1 MNNSILKLAYN
12 LNLRLYTKNL
22 LVCRNKMTQEGKALK
37 ISQNTIHRENQESL
51 SYQNFKEGLSLLN
64 INQDQAKNSLLRVLE
79 GESDIKYEEERIMAQ
94 SSLELAKI
102 FIDEKNVK
110 KAQRYLKDSLKWA
123 TKGSKEVKFLIAD
136 IYYHMGLCTLA
147 KNKQSSAKNHFE
159 NYLEVAE
166 DTREDE
172 KNLVKKELSRILLEK
187 CETKD
192 VELMLWSALN
202 YFKGQ
207 KNSVNCG
214 LYEAEC
220 HQLLGEYY
228 LIEKDYEKVFQSNM
242 KCLTLIQKKKKS
254 IEGFEKLYVNIS
266 KSFLFAGQKL
276 IKKDEEKA
284 LVFLRHSLESF
295 NKLGSEEMGEN
306 SWIQANI
313 LVSAL
318 DILSKR
324 RDYAECQNIIR
335 RLKSE
340 SFSRQDFQSDKS
352 YRDFVLCLAQ
362 SQMRLELYEEAYKLI
377 KSSSKY
383 FVNIAGNKSLLMN
396 YHYLWTRLAYE
407 NDNFED
413 ALNKQKLITVE
424 NESSIL
430 FESYSISIKS
440 LVKLQKLTE
449 VSDVIQKWASL
460 MNTVESKKLSEEIT
474 NLFSFFIENFEFK
487 LCEAFLLEISQQKLK
502 DCAVMRLVYTY
513 LSILSSKKSDLVK
526 AQVYIQMIQESA
538 LFGHFNNSFKKSS
551 SSSADQLLTKMM
563 RNSTIIRE
571 CQQEL
576 ASIEYV
582 NKLWSVCYKCMEESE
597 VLTAHIILKE
607 IRRLVKNQTSLE
619 NKLKLLEIVL
629 EIEMGKLDDAANLL
643 KDAVDGMEAFE
654 YGDFTPLVYFL
665 YGDTLKDLNSS
676 GEAMIMWIKAVNT
689 YMKMKGKKSVK
700 IASKNALLFENLMSC
715 RSDLL
720 PQLYKETVE
729 RHFKC

>member
-12 LNLRLYTKNL
+12 LNLRFYTKNL
-22 LVCRNKMTQEGKALK
+22 LVSRNKLVQERKALK
-37 ISQNTIHRENQESL
+37 ISKNFLNKENQGSL

-64 INQDQAKNSLLRVLE
+64 ISQDQAKNSLLRVLE
-79 GESDIKYEEERIMAQ
+79 GENDIRYEEERIMAQ
-94 SSLELAKI
+94 SALELAKI
-102 FIDEKNVK
+102 FIDEKNIK
-110 KAQRYLKDSLKWA
+110 KAQKYLKDSLEWA
-123 TKGSKEVKFLIAD
+123 TKGSKEVSFLIGD

-147 KNKQSSAKNHFE
+147 KNKQSSAQNHFE
-159 NYLEVAE
+159 NYLEIVE
-166 DTREDE
+166 DAREDE
-172 KNLVKKELSRILLEK
+172 KSLVRKELSRILLRK
-187 CETKD
+187 GETKD
-192 VELMLWSALN
+192 VELMLSSALN
-202 YFKGQ
+202 YFKDQ

-220 HQLLGEYY
+220 YQLLGEYY
-228 LIEKDYEKVFQSNM
+228 LIEKDYEKMLKNNL
-242 KCLTLIQKKKKS
+242 KCLALQKKKKS

-266 KSFLFAGQKL
+266 KSFLSAGQRL
-276 IKKDEEKA
+276 MKKDEEKA
-284 LVFLRHSLESF
+284 LVFLRNSLESF
-295 NKLGSEEMGEN
+295 NKLDSEEIGEN

-318 DILSKR
+318 EILSER
-324 RDYAECQNIIR
+324 RDYAECKNIIR

-352 YRDFVLCLAQ
+352 YRDFILSLAQ
-362 SQMRLELYEEAYKLI
+362 SQVRLELYEEAYKLI
-377 KSSSKY
+377 KSNSKY
-383 FVNIAGNKSLLMN
+383 FVGNKSMMMN
-396 YHYLWTRLAYE
+396 YYYLWTKLAYE
-407 NDNFED
+407 NNNFAD
-413 ALNKQKLITVE
+413 ALNKQKLIVGE
-424 NESSIL
+424 NGNSKL

-440 LVKLQKLTE
+440 LVKLQKATE
-449 VSDVIQKWASL
+449 LSDVIKKWASL
-460 MNTVESKKLSEEIT
+460 MKTVGSEKLSEEIT
-474 NLFSFFIENFEFK
+474 DLFSFFIENLEFK
-487 LCEAFLLEISQQKLK
+487 LCEAFLLEISQQNLRDSGAMK
-502 DCAVMRLVYTY
+502 LVYTY
-513 LSILSSKKSDLVK
+513 LSLLSSKKSDLVK
-526 AQVYIQMIQESA
+526 AQVYIEMTQENS
-538 LFGHFNNSFKKSS
+538 LFGLFNDSSKKSS
-551 SSSADQLLTKMM
+551 SSSEKLLTKMM
-563 RNSTIIRE
+563 KSSTIIKE

-582 NKLWSVCYKCMEESE
+582 DKLWSLCYKYMEDSE
-597 VLTAHIILKE
+597 VLTAHMILKE
-607 IRRLVKNQTSLE
+607 IRRLVKNQANLE

-689 YMKMKGKKSVK
+689 YMKMKGKKSIK